1 MAGLIA
7 ALGLAR
13 PGLVCLVGGGG
24 KTTLLWALAAE
35 LAAAGQ
41 PVVVTTT
48 THIHPPLARQAAG
61 LWLWGAEIPSPA
73 ALEQRLSAPGPL
85 CLAATRL
92 ATGQLR
98 GLSPAQIEALL
109 DRPGLWLLCEADG
122 AAGRPL
128 KAWADHEP
136 ALTGHESAII
146 VMVGGSG
153 LGRPLHPDYVHRPQI
168 MAQALGLAPGQPIP
182 PPALAAYLAG
192 PAGPLRQ
199 AAPHAQKILVLGQ
212 ADQTSPALRRA
223 LLQAAAQT
231 RRFDRLLWG
240 SPANRR
246 LSPWWG

>member
-13 PGLVCLVGGGG
+13 PGLISLVGGGG

-35 LAAAGQ
+35 LAAACQ
-41 PVVVTTT
+41 PVAVTTT
-48 THIHPPLARQAAG
+48 THIHPPLARQASG
-61 LWLWGAEIPSPA
+61 LWLWGADIPSPSM
-73 ALEQRLSAPGPL
+73 LEQRLSAPGPL
-85 CLAATRL
+85 CLAASRQ

-98 GLSPAQIEALL
+98 GLSPAQIDALL
-109 DRPGLWLLCEADG
+109 ARSGLWLLCEADG

-128 KAWADHEP
+128 KAWASHEP
-136 ALTGHESAII
+136 ALTGREAAIV

-153 LGRPLHPDYVHRPQI
+153 LGRPLHPDHVHRPQI
-168 MAQALGLAPGQPIP
+168 MAQALDLAPGQPIP

-199 AAPHAQKILVLGQ
+199 AAPNAQKILVLGQ
-212 ADQTSPALRRA
+212 ADQTSPAQRLA
-223 LLQAAAQT
+223 FLQAAAQT

-246 LSPWWG
+246 LSPWWE